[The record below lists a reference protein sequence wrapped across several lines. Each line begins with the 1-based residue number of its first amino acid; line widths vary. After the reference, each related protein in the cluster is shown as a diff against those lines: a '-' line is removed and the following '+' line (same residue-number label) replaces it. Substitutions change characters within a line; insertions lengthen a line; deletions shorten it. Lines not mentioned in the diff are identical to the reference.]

1 MIDADKKN
9 FFKLIDSLK
18 KYRRAEITNNN
29 GDRLTTKLYVD
40 LLPNDYILDM
50 CLRENTTFLI
60 GRKGTGKSTIFL
72 KVEEELKKKGK
83 IFPCYIDVKTIY
95 DASKPT
101 NTFYEEVGNKYIT
114 SYKRYIWEFNFIKAM
129 INSIIEKLDEGFIKQ
144 NFFSK
149 VIFED
154 KKKEITKKLSSLKEE
169 LLSGDAISK
178 INLPQFEKYL
188 TSVGTKRSDSQKENI
203 GLSANAGIEKLNI
216 STDVTSACDS
226 SFTSEEQKSI
236 SSLILES
243 FNVQELIDK
252 IQSILK
258 SVKFNSMFILLDDF
272 SELDDVSIKYFTDI
286 IIAPLNNRS
295 NEFIKFKIAS
305 YPTRTYF
312 GAIDPTKI
320 DQVELDFFKLYVSHN
335 KNRME
340 ELAIDFT
347 KRILTKRSDV
357 YLKKDISIFF
367 DISKTDMN
375 EYYELLFQ
383 VSFNVPRIM
392 GYILNNCY
400 ESTTIYNKPITIKS
414 IKNGALKYYENTLYS
429 FFSETTYSTS
439 SMNEKISILQLKELL
454 DEIVKKAKQLKTVI
468 RKEKDT
474 KNYDKSFPSSSHF
487 HIFPNYENVIKTLEL
502 NYFLNKVNEYKN
514 RDSKD
519 VSVYSINYGI
529 CEKNN
534 ILFGAPEN
542 IEYERK
548 YFTNRIF
555 NYSNLIS
562 DYLDNLKVIECN
574 SCGKVYSKEQLH
586 HLEFY
591 NYKCNEQNCSG
602 IVETKSMSS
611 RFSHLIQEIPDEL
624 LLPREDIKMLIELS
638 HCAKAISAKELASIV
653 DISSQS
659 IGQRSIKLDGTHN
672 LVSRVKRNSKYY
684 YELTN
689 DGRNYV
695 NKILGS

>member
-1 MIDADKKN
+1 M
-9 FFKLIDSLK
+9 
-18 KYRRAEITNNN
+18 
-29 GDRLTTKLYVD
+29 
-40 LLPNDYILDM
+40 
-50 CLRENTTFLI
+50 
-60 GRKGTGKSTIFL
+60 
-72 KVEEELKKKGK
+72 
-83 IFPCYIDVKTIY
+83 
-95 DASKPT
+95 
-101 NTFYEEVGNKYIT
+101 
-114 SYKRYIWEFNFIKAM
+114 
-129 INSIIEKLDEGFIKQ
+129 
-144 NFFSK
+144 
-149 VIFED
+149 
-154 KKKEITKKLSSLKEE
+154 
-169 LLSGDAISK
+169 
-178 INLPQFEKYL
+178 
-188 TSVGTKRSDSQKENI
+188 
-203 GLSANAGIEKLNI
+203 
-216 STDVTSACDS
+216 
-226 SFTSEEQKSI
+226 
-236 SSLILES
+236 
-243 FNVQELIDK
+243 
-252 IQSILK
+252 
-258 SVKFNSMFILLDDF
+258 
-272 SELDDVSIKYFTDI
+272 
-286 IIAPLNNRS
+286 
-295 NEFIKFKIAS
+295 
-305 YPTRTYF
+305 
-312 GAIDPTKI
+312 
-320 DQVELDFFKLYVSHN
+320 
-335 KNRME
+335 
-340 ELAIDFT
+340 
-347 KRILTKRSDV
+347 
-357 YLKKDISIFF
+357 
-367 DISKTDMN
+367 
-375 EYYELLFQ
+375 
-383 VSFNVPRIM
+383 
-392 GYILNNCY
+392 
-400 ESTTIYNKPITIKS
+400 
-414 IKNGALKYYENTLYS
+414 
-429 FFSETTYSTS
+429 
-439 SMNEKISILQLKELL
+439 
-454 DEIVKKAKQLKTVI
+454 
-468 RKEKDT
+468 
-474 KNYDKSFPSSSHF
+474 
-487 HIFPNYENVIKTLEL
+487 EL

-611 RFSHLIQEIPDEL
+611 RFSHLIQEIPDKL